1 MTSVIAIMN
10 QKGGCGKTT
19 TTINLSAA
27 LALKEKKVLTVDFD
41 PQGHA
46 SLGLGISEG
55 IAGKTIAEV
64 LLDKINIQDTVIKI
78 SENHDLIPSNILLS
92 SLELRLAGTSG
103 REFYLKNHLKPLFDR
118 YDFII
123 IDCPPQ
129 LGFLSVNAVMAA
141 SHAVVPIEPSK
152 FALDG
157 AQQFYYTLNLLCEKA
172 DHKVEIR
179 HLVSMYD
186 YESSFATAF
195 YEEMKKT
202 FNTTLFQTPIR
213 RSRHIQEASCEGKSV
228 LDYES
233 ESLGYLDFMS
243 LAHEV
248 TLWVN
253 RNTIMQILNSAQN
266 NPVIR
271 EDGVY
276 FITKAK
282 DARSVQLAGSF
293 NQWNPDRSYLQKIT
307 EDTWFTVL
315 PLNKGTHFYKF
326 VVDDK
331 WTEDPNN
338 PEKQTT
344 LFGVTQSVVTVK

>member
-1 MTSVIAIMN
+1 
-10 QKGGCGKTT
+10 
-19 TTINLSAA
+19 
-27 LALKEKKVLTVDFD
+27 
-41 PQGHA
+41 
-46 SLGLGISEG
+46 
-55 IAGKTIAEV
+55 
-64 LLDKINIQDTVIKI
+64 
-78 SENHDLIPSNILLS
+78 
-92 SLELRLAGTSG
+92 
-103 REFYLKNHLKPLFDR
+103 
-118 YDFII
+118 
-123 IDCPPQ
+123 
-129 LGFLSVNAVMAA
+129 
-141 SHAVVPIEPSK
+141 
-152 FALDG
+152 
-157 AQQFYYTLNLLCEKA
+157 
-172 DHKVEIR
+172 
-179 HLVSMYD
+179 MYD
-186 YESSFATAF
+186 YESTFATNF

-202 FNTTLFQTPIR
+202 FNTTLFQTPVR

-233 ESLGYLDFMS
+233 ESLGYIDFMS

-282 DARSVQLAGSF
+282 EARSVQLAGSF
-293 NQWNPDRSYLQKIT
+293 NQWNPDRSYLQKIS

-315 PLNKGTHFYKF
+315 PLQKGTHFYKF